1 MARVVWLWRALV
13 VVMVAVVQQQH
24 GLRPLLAL
32 SVNGQQPETIPL
44 GWWLAVCVDCSE
56 RFEWTITEKM
66 QLVWWCGQ
74 IEAVGTGWW
83 CVLLCGYLG

>member
-32 SVNGQQPETIPL
+32 SVNG
-44 GWWLAVCVDCSE
+44 
-56 RFEWTITEKM
+56 
-66 QLVWWCGQ
+66 
-74 IEAVGTGWW
+74 
-83 CVLLCGYLG
+83 